1 MKIFLGG
8 ETSFKANDPFFKV
21 SKQIRQKLEKFEKA
35 DPLDDTYGTEFQNIG
50 IITTILGEGLEG
62 MWKER
67 KQIWRKKKE
76 ADIRLEI
83 NYEKFIN
90 ANEETQILLYIKNI
104 IDSIMV
110 VENRKKRDFQG
121 LKLIDDILKTL
132 EINKEQ
138 LQNL

>member
-1 MKIFLGG
+1 MNLFLGG
-8 ETSFKANDPFFKV
+8 ETSFKSNEPFFKI
-21 SKQIRQKLEKFEKA
+21 SKLIRKKLERFEKA

-50 IITTILGEGLEG
+50 IITTILGEGLDG

-90 ANEETQILLYIKNI
+90 ANEETQILLYVKNI

-110 VENRKKRDFQG
+110 VENRKKGDFKG
-121 LKLIDDILKTL
+121 LKLIDDILQTL
-132 EINKEQ
+132 EISKEQ
-138 LQNL
+138 LENL